1 MNTMRK
7 RFQIRQRFKSTLI
20 LISAAL
26 WVLTLGCS
34 TVRMTETQRSAKEQ
48 QLLVLALERAVAQL
62 DVQKYAGKKVAL
74 DLYGLFKDDLPFA
87 KEYVNVW
94 LEQNGLQVVQHQKEA
109 DIKLKA
115 FAKVLAVD
123 QSETLLGTPHFV
135 FLGIPVPAIAIYRN
149 VRNRG
154 RAEIQ
159 LYAYDEGSEKLVDEI
174 PEGIGESK
182 HDRFTIFFV
191 INWTKSDLEKA
202 PRKEFGLK

>member
-1 MNTMRK
+1 MRK
-7 RFQIRQRFKSTLI
+7 RFQSRQRFKNTLF

-26 WVLTLGCS
+26 CVLTLGCS
-34 TVRMTETQRSAKEQ
+34 TVRMTETPRSAREQ

-62 DVQKYAGKKVAL
+62 DIQKFAGKKVVL
-74 DLYGLFKDDLPFA
+74 DMYGLSTDDLPFA
-87 KEYVNVW
+87 KEFVSVW
-94 LEQNGLQVVQHQKEA
+94 LEHNGLQVVQHQMQA
-109 DIKLKA
+109 DIRFKG

-123 QSETLLGTPHFV
+123 QNETLFGTPQFV
-135 FLGIPVPAIAIYRN
+135 FLGIPIPAIAIYRN

-159 LYAYDEGSEKLVDEI
+159 MYAYDEGSEKLVDEI

-191 INWTKSDLEKA
+191 INWTKSDLDKV
-202 PRKEFGLK
+202 PHKESGLK